1 MDGTLQ
7 HRNKSMLL
15 TAAATCWLG
24 FLIRVSDL
32 WLEVAAVEGLPIAAA
47 GVQPVPADPSWDHVT
62 CHVGV
67 G

>member
-1 MDGTLQ
+1 MSD
-7 HRNKSMLL
+7 RNTVSN
-15 TAAATCWLG
+15 AAATCRLG
-24 FLIRVSDL
+24 FLTWLSDL
-32 WLEVAAVEGLPIAAA
+32 WLEVAAVEGVPSAAA